1 MKMSDIRAATL
12 LAALALAAPAAAM
25 AQAADPAA
33 AKVDAFYDVLLDTMK
48 QGKTLGVEGRYRK
61 LEPAV
66 TRTLDLP
73 AMTRFAVGPKWATM
87 SPAEQQQLV
96 KAFSR
101 MSVATYAKNFSSFSG
116 QSFKVDPK
124 VQTRGPDKLVKTQL
138 IQQGEAPIDLTYRMR
153 QSGNDWKVIDVFY
166 KGSVS
171 QLTTQRSDFSA
182 TVNQGGAAALVK
194 KLDALSDSL
203 MK

>member
-1 MKMSDIRAATL
+1 MRAPASLL
-12 LAALALAAPAAAM
+12 LALSLAAAPALVV
-25 AQAADPAA
+25 AQASDPAA
-33 AKVDAFYDVLLDTMK
+33 TRVDAFYDVLLDAMR
-48 QGKTLGVEGRYRK
+48 QGKSLGVDGRYRK

-73 AMTRFAVGPKWATM
+73 AMTRFAVGPKWSGLSA
-87 SPAEQQQLV
+87 AEQQQLV

-101 MSVATYAKNFSSFSG
+101 MSVATYAKNFDSFSG

-124 VQTRGPDKLVKTQL
+124 VQTRGADKLVKTQL
-138 IQQGEAPIDLTYRMR
+138 LQPGKAPVDLTYRMR
-153 QSGNDWKVIDVFY
+153 QSGGDWKVIDVFY
-166 KGSVS
+166 QGSVS

-182 TVNQGGAAALVK
+182 TMASGGAPALVK

>member
-1 MKMSDIRAATL
+1 MRAATF
-12 LAALALAAPAAAM
+12 LAALAITAAPAAAM

-33 AKVDAFYDVLLDTMK
+33 GKIDSFYDVLLDTMK
-48 QGKTLGVEGRYRK
+48 QAKSLGVEGRYKK

-73 AMTRFAVGPKWATM
+73 AMTRFAVGPKWSTM
-87 SPAEQQQLV
+87 KPAEQQQLV

-101 MSVATYAKNFSSFSG
+101 MSVATYAKNFDSFGG

-138 IQQGEAPIDLTYRMR
+138 VQPGKAPIDLTYRMR
-153 QSGNDWKVIDVFY
+153 QSGSDWKVIDVFY
-166 KGSVS
+166 QGSVS

-182 TVNQGGAAALVK
+182 AVASGGAPALVK

-203 MK
+203 LE